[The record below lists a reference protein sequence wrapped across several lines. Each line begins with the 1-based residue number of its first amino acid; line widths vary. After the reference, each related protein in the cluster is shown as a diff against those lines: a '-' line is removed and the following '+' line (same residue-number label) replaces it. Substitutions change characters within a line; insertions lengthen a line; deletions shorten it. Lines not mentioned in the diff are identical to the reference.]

1 MMNYPIN
8 IIRPIATDD
17 LELLYQIAI
26 DSGPGFT
33 SLPTNRA
40 LLKKKITATQKALS
54 HEISH
59 PRGES
64 YLFVMEEGISG
75 NVIGVCGIEA
85 AVGLREPFYHYRIGT
100 MVHASREL
108 GVHNTFQTLYLCND
122 YTGSSEVCTLY
133 LLPEFRHSNNGGLLS
148 KSRFMFMAQF
158 PERFTN
164 KVIAE
169 MRGVSNAE
177 GRSPFWDGLG
187 KHFFSMEFSEAD
199 YLTGTGNKVFIAEL
213 MPKHSIY
220 IHLLPESA
228 QQVIGEVHQNT
239 APAKRMLENEGFRYE
254 NYVDIFDAGPT
265 IACQLKDIRAI
276 HESRYTK
283 VHIGPA
289 QEHSVP
295 YLVSNT
301 KLKDFRCAMVPFG
314 PSEGQI
320 TLPAEVAH
328 LLQVDQG
335 EDVRVV
341 ELKSSPLKIT
351 KNGPAKA

>member
-1 MMNYPIN
+1 MNYPIN
-8 IIRPIATDD
+8 IIRPIASTD
-17 LELLYQIAI
+17 LELLHQIAI

-33 SLPTNRA
+33 SLPANRE
-40 LLKKKITATQKALS
+40 LLQQKITASQESLNKAVQ
-54 HEISH
+54 H
-59 PRGES
+59 PKGES
-64 YLFVMEEGISG
+64 YLFVMEEGLSG

-85 AVGLREPFYHYRIGT
+85 AVGLREPFYHFRIGT
-100 MVHASREL
+100 VVHASREL

-133 LLPEFRHSNNGGLLS
+133 LEPEFRHSNNGALLS

-158 PERFTN
+158 PGRFTD

-169 MRGVSNAE
+169 MRGVSNADS
-177 GRSPFWDGLG
+177 RSPFWDGLG
-187 KHFFSMEFSEAD
+187 RHFFSMEFSQAD
-199 YLTGTGNKVFIAEL
+199 YLTGIGNKVFIAEL

-228 QQVIGEVHQNT
+228 QQVIGQVHQNT
-239 APAKRMLENEGFRYE
+239 APAKRMLESEGFRYE

-265 IACQLKDIRAI
+265 LACNLPDIRAI
-276 HESRYTK
+276 AESHYAK

-289 QEHSVP
+289 QEHNLA

-301 KLKDFRCAMVPFG
+301 QLQNFRCTMVPFG

-335 EDVRVV
+335 DDVRVV
-341 ELKSSPLKIT
+341 ELKSPLPPKPSP
-351 KNGPAKA
+351 A